1 MKKTVLFIATIL
13 ILTGCGKKG
22 PEIINLKC
30 TKTISDSKSSV
41 VYENKYTYEEK
52 KLQSV
57 ETDTTLTFTTEGV
70 DNIDTFKT
78 YAEASKDEYNK
89 KAGVEAKLT
98 TNDTSINIIVKYDP
112 AKMDKTEIENNSF
125 DKDLNDLREEKE
137 KEGYTCK

>member
-1 MKKTVLFIATIL
+1 MKKTIFFLATIL

-41 VYENKYTYEEK
+41 VYESKYTYEDK
-52 KLQSV
+52 VLKSA

-70 DNIDTFKT
+70 DNIETFKT

-98 TNDTSINIIVKYDP
+98 TNDNSINILVKYDP
-112 AKMDKTEIENNSF
+112 TKMDKVEIENNSF
-125 DKDLNDLREEKE
+125 DTSLNALREEKE
-137 KEGYTCK
+137 KDGYTCK